1 MLSFQN
7 WTNMTFAILSACI
20 TFVEFIINCFLSG
33 DKRGSAR
40 MAIFIPMLVLSL
52 AQSGIA
58 LAVAIYCCKYWCSSS
73 CCYQT
78 PREVSFFYTND
89 DFFTT
94 FSFTEWRSSA
104 LGGTW
109 IFPIQRWKFSWL
121 TVDRRG
127 HYLPQ
132 SILEENMGLTAIS
145 LSITSAQDITLI
157 FDMSPK

>member
-78 PREVSFFYTND
+78 PREVMVQQPCMTQSFDVMLSNAQASYHGGYPVTVYP
-89 DFFTT
+89 TV
-94 FSFTEWRSSA
+94 SYPHEILSSA
-104 LGGTW
+104 PPPYADHHQDTC
-109 IFPIQRWKFSWL
+109 
-121 TVDRRG
+121 
-127 HYLPQ
+127 
-132 SILEENMGLTAIS
+132 IS
-145 LSITSAQDITLI
+145 TGVAV
-157 FDMSPK
+157 PKKPMAVACDSHVP